1 MLIAPAAKAQ
11 FMASQGGNALSANL
25 ARNNPYA
32 GAGRDFAAEAKYR
45 NSVVFSQAP
54 GGFAFRG
61 RLGYSDPAEFVGALG
76 TSSLNSFRR
85 NSELSTI
92 AGQGLRRE
100 QTFGAQNAL
109 SIGGPAS
116 RAYLPGRGL
125 VNYNSFDVPRT
136 GYGRPGIT
144 QGAGG
149 VLPSLA
155 NSAASRMLQ
164 NSAIRRD
171 DLLDRNYVAQNRLA
185 RGLNTGAA
193 VGGPAARLA
202 GLGASS
208 AYSDSA
214 RGGDLSDRLGMA
226 PRSTAISSLD
236 FGRNEIGAAKLDG
249 DRTLASSA
257 RQRGVTERSA
267 GDAERS
273 RTRVDA
279 LRPGTSAGGRID
291 TSARAKPGAEVLKG
305 PQEGSTALGQ
315 NTSFD
320 ELRRKLDKYDMNDL
334 TPGLPGEKKDQ
345 GGGREPGGADS
356 DGKLPDW
363 QRRLDD
369 LRSHLKKQDEG
380 SRDRMSLLDRSKVP
394 VRPGEKKKSD
404 TTGTGQPDRQPRDGA
419 DTTGDR
425 PLRSRIDPDTLKMI
439 RDVAG
444 PVDTFV
450 PSDSGRRDFYTDHMK
465 SGQKLLADRM
475 YFDAEERF
483 TRALSSRPGDVSA
496 RTGQIHAQIGAG
508 LYLSAGQRLR
518 QLLAEHPETAGQ
530 RYAQTLRPDA
540 ERTLRVV
547 EQLRENIAGTGKL
560 RRESALLIAYL
571 GFQSGDMTTARE
583 GLDAMAQVATE
594 DPDAKSDERLVELLR
609 GVWLDPNLYL
619 PAPGAV
625 PAAPA
630 TPAPREAPA
639 K

>member
-1 MLIAPAAKAQ
+1 MLIAPAAQAQ

-76 TSSLNSFRR
+76 TSSLNSFKR

-92 AGQGLRRE
+92 ASQGLKRE

-116 RAYLPGRGL
+116 RAYLPGQGV
-125 VNYNSFDVPRT
+125 VNYNSFNVPRT
-136 GYGRPGIT
+136 GYGQPGIT

-155 NSAASRMLQ
+155 NSAASRMLEDRALQ
-164 NSAIRRD
+164 RD
-171 DLLDRNYVAQNRLA
+171 GLLDRNYAAQNRLA

-193 VGGPAARLA
+193 LGGPSARLS
-202 GLGASS
+202 GLGTSS
-208 AYSDSA
+208 AYSDSS
-214 RGGDLSDRLGMA
+214 RGGDISDRLGMA
-226 PRSTAISSLD
+226 TRSTAISSLD
-236 FGRNEIGAAKLDG
+236 FGRNEIGAGRLDA
-249 DRTLASSA
+249 DRTLASAA
-257 RQRGVTERSA
+257 RQRGMTERSA
-267 GDAERS
+267 GEAERS

-279 LRPGTSAGGRID
+279 LRPGTSAGGRIE
-291 TSARAKPGAEVLKG
+291 TSAKAKPGADVLKG
-305 PQEGSTALGQ
+305 PQEGATVLGQ

-320 ELRRKLDKYDMNDL
+320 DLRQKLDKYDMNST
-334 TPGLPGEKKDQ
+334 TPDLPGTKKDDK
-345 GGGREPGGADS
+345 GGRESGGPTS
-356 DGKLPDW
+356 DGKMPDW

-369 LRSHLKKQDEG
+369 LRSHLQKQDEK
-380 SRDRMSLLDRSKVP
+380 SRDRMSLLDQSKVP
-394 VRPGEKKKSD
+394 ARPGEKKPDS
-404 TTGTGQPDRQPRDGA
+404 TGTGLSDRAPRDGA

-444 PVDTFV
+444 PVDSFV

-465 SGQKLLADRM
+465 TGQKLLADRM

-496 RTGQIHAQIGAG
+496 RTGQIHAQVGAG
-508 LYLSAGQRLR
+508 LFLSAGQHLR
-518 QLLAEHPETAGQ
+518 QLLAEHPETTGQ
-530 RYAQTLRPDA
+530 RYAQSLRPDV
-540 ERTLRVV
+540 ERTMRVI

-571 GFQSGDMTTARE
+571 GFQAGDMTTARE

-609 GVWLDPNLYL
+609 GVWLDPNLYV
-619 PAPGAV
+619 PAPGAAPV
-625 PAAPA
+625 APA